1 MKALKTITNL
11 VCWVAMISGL
21 LAAVDAVQLAHTP
34 LQLVCSIVLPGTLF
48 ACGYF
53 GRKVINQTIDEL

>member
-11 VCWVAMISGL
+11 VCWVAMISGF
-21 LAAVDAVQLAHTP
+21 LAAGDAVQLAHTM

>member
-11 VCWVAMISGL
+11 VCWVAMIGGL
-21 LAAVDAVQLAHTP
+21 LVAVDGVQLAHTMR
-34 LQLVCSIVLPGTLF
+34 QFVCSIVLPGTLF

-53 GRKVINQTIDEL
+53 GRKVINESTDEL

>member
-11 VCWVAMISGL
+11 VCWVAMIGGF
-21 LAAVDAVQLAHTP
+21 LAAVDGVQLAHTP
-34 LQLVCSIVLPGTLF
+34 MQLICSIVLPGTLF

>member
-1 MKALKTITNL
+1 
-11 VCWVAMISGL
+11 MIGSF
-21 LAAVDAVQLAHTP
+21 LAAVDGVQLAHTP
-34 LQLVCSIVLPGTLF
+34 LELVCSIVLPGTLF

>member
-11 VCWVAMISGL
+11 VCWVAMIGGF
-21 LAAVDAVQLAHTP
+21 LAAVDAVQLSRTP

-53 GRKVINQTIDEL
+53 GRKVINENYNEL

>member
-11 VCWVAMISGL
+11 VCWVAMISGF
-21 LAAVDAVQLAHTP
+21 LAAVDAVQLAHTM
-34 LQLVCSIVLPGTLF
+34 LQLVCSIVLPGVLF

>member
-11 VCWVAMISGL
+11 VCWVAMISGF
-21 LAAVDAVQLAHTP
+21 LAAVDAVQLAHTM

-53 GRKVINQTIDEL
+53 GRKVINQTIDEQ

>member
-11 VCWVAMISGL
+11 VCWVAMIGGF
-21 LAAVDAVQLAHTP
+21 LATVDAVQLAHTP
-34 LQLVCSIVLPGTLF
+34 LKLVCSIVLTGTLF
-48 ACGYF
+48 ACGYL

>member
-11 VCWVAMISGL
+11 VCWVAMIGGF
-21 LAAVDAVQLAHTP
+21 LAAVDGVQLAHTP
-34 LQLVCSIVLPGTLF
+34 LELVCSIVLPGTLF

-53 GRKVINQTIDEL
+53 GRKVINQTINEL